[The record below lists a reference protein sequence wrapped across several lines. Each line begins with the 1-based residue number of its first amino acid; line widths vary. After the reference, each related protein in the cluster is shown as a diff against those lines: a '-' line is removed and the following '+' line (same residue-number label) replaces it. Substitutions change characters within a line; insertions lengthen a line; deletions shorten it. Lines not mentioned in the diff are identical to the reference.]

1 MLEHPEWLEIDVKHV
16 PWRVIEEVVPQQTW
30 KRRDIDRMLNP
41 HRRCMPFEEAQRWH
55 QKRKG
60 SGKVYSVKEHRE
72 TYAEVREGPN
82 GQFHVYIHF
91 GGTNEN
97 VTIDIDVLFL
107 HSNMAYR
114 IQQIVR
120 ATQLR
125 EIEEDDDDNPWG
137 NLN

>member
-1 MLEHPEWLEIDVKHV
+1 
-16 PWRVIEEVVPQQTW
+16 
-30 KRRDIDRMLNP
+30 
-41 HRRCMPFEEAQRWH
+41 MPFEEAERWH
-55 QKRKG
+55 AKR
-60 SGKVYSVKEHRE
+60 SGKVYSVIEHHE
-72 TYAEVREGPN
+72 TRAEVREGPN
-82 GQFHVYIHF
+82 GPYVYIHF

-107 HSNMAYR
+107 HSNMGYR

-125 EIEEDDDDNPWG
+125 EIEEDEDDNPWG